1 MNPHPPSPGGKP
13 VKRRH
18 SDSENSEITTG
29 TTQKSESTGLKH
41 MTTQQHQQLQYA
53 TKPPPPARSR
63 QQFQSPIATTAD
75 YQAATP
81 AHLQQPLARTQNL
94 SESEQ
99 AKALKTIRTE
109 KQLEDTTHQQALEDR
124 VETTKQYRK
133 QINDALEALRKMSLP
148 RLPLDPQHPNTV
160 AAQFQKDLIERITFK
175 LNCTRPPWASTLT
188 MSNIDVVAS
197 VEAYEL
203 CNNVMNDFDD
213 VFRDN
218 VKEACLFESFVITVK
233 PGCKPV
239 ATFPRPLRNAT
250 MRKVVEDAV
259 AELLE
264 QGIIRKTDGK
274 SEWSAPV
281 LIVQKEGK
289 KPRLVC
295 DYRLIN
301 QCIEIPSVLM
311 PDVAESLDRLTG
323 FKMGSSFDLRSMF
336 RQFLVHPDSQKYTCF
351 NTHHGQWECSRVQ
364 MGLGNAPGFC
374 YKSLQDKMDTD
385 PRTNGEDYTKWALAQ
400 GQTLQAGEK
409 VFRGSHLHAFIDDI
423 CIMAN
428 TGEEM
433 AYKMRLFFEFCRS
446 YKLCLAKDKAH
457 LCRVHLTHL
466 GFVVGEH
473 GKMLDPRRVDSLSNL
488 PIPTNKEACH
498 ALLATF
504 NYVRQ
509 FIPGFS
515 QMAAPLYDLCAHIT
529 WAPNAVKRL
538 GAHHVDPTFKWQL
551 IHQQALDRLKEH
563 ALNAPLLAILDPDID
578 TFLSVDACV
587 VGSGSV
593 LWQLYSIH
601 GLYTAVPVAPQQAKR
616 TPAPLEAIYLQ
627 KYPEPLQIPSATAMG
642 NYTPPETMP
651 MAVAFG
657 SKRHNAAQV
666 NYETTRQECLAI
678 KTALEYHFSH
688 IYGRHFTLF
697 SDHQALMYMYNS
709 ISKAVI
715 RMRIYFAQF
724 DMQVVHCKGIWL
736 IQPDALSRVFPY
748 PFQVVDATNAI
759 SATCIVPVDGDKY
772 LCHAGVGTA
781 DPLDDGYG
789 QRPVEPKGPF
799 SPAAHKVHGDMAM
812 VLRTDNSEHLMP
824 TDCQCILCTPIQQ
837 DDPADALPQST
848 ALFTHRQREDHHPK
862 PLTLDAE
869 HTERYS
875 EPPSEVQARLLANIE
890 WETAT
895 DQASALMTVEKFV
908 RLISD
913 TTAPHGKRARD
924 LSPPKPPNAQL
935 FAAKIPDHRIDP
947 VKVSQQQYDTASPDS
962 KQKCA
967 VVPDSGSDGDEAQPL
982 KLLPQNPG
990 IVAETQTS
998 PADYRTLQTSFP
1010 NQLDFKAVH
1019 NDEEGHWGYEQT
1031 LRRLMKRKGPEWTAE
1046 RGRASIIRAE
1056 LQQWVETCPTCQ
1068 KCRGLF
1074 QGKAAHHGIKTTV
1087 FGEHSCDLIVFKEPD
1102 QDGNRYVI
1110 VFIDNF
1116 SKLVELFPLKNAD
1129 AESIADCCLQIWK
1142 RYGPTSKLRCDRAAS
1157 LTGMVITQL
1166 LSMVS
1171 ATHVVTAPYHPQAN
1185 SICERVNAE
1194 IMRHL
1199 RALCLNDKLGPNTA
1213 LKWSR
1218 LLPFVFS
1225 IVNTTPKG
1233 ATGVSPLM
1241 LVYGIHGNYDRAILD
1256 CKELDTTAATPDYI
1270 TALIKN
1276 QRIILAAA
1284 EEYSEERFNNIADKL
1299 KLKAQAPR
1307 EFNQGDYVLQLKEHT
1322 AARAKGKQTTRWAGP
1337 FLVLAKQLNDQ
1348 QSSVLQLYNATD
1360 HTVRHAAVA
1369 DCRIF
1374 DTSHFVESE
1383 IEHRVS
1389 ELSAADHFEYQP
1401 EVIRSHK
1408 PPGPT
1413 RASKIPLKNYEL
1425 EVKWVGC
1432 DDEENT
1438 WQTVASLVGTPA
1450 LAAYAARFPGL
1461 NLQ

>member
-1 MNPHPPSPGGKP
+1 MNPHPPSPGGAS

-18 SDSENSEITTG
+18 SDEENLEIATG
-29 TTQKSESTGLKH
+29 MTQNFNGDSTGLGQ
-41 MTTQQHQQLQYA
+41 MTRRQHHDLQNA
-53 TKPPPPARSR
+53 MSSQPHSRKP
-63 QQFQSPIATTAD
+63 FQSPMATPTD

-81 AHLQQPLARTQNL
+81 ASLQQPMTQTHNL
-94 SESEQ
+94 SDKEQ
-99 AKALKTIRTE
+99 AQALKTIRKE
-109 KQLEDTTHQQALEDR
+109 QQLEDITHQQALEER
-124 VETTKQYRK
+124 VEATKQYRK

-148 RLPLDPQHPNTV
+148 RLPLDSQHPNAI
-160 AAQFQKDLIERITFK
+160 AAQFQTELIERITFK
-175 LNCTRPPWASTLT
+175 LKCTRPPWASSLT
-188 MSNIDVVAS
+188 MANIDFVHS
-197 VEAYEL
+197 VEAYEI
-203 CNNVMNDFDD
+203 CNTVMQDFDD

-218 VKEACLFESFVITVK
+218 VKEACLLESFVITVK

-239 ATFPRPLRNAT
+239 ATFPRPLKNAA

-259 AELLE
+259 AELIE

-274 SEWSAPV
+274 SEWAAPV

-295 DYRLIN
+295 DYRLTN
-301 QCIEIPSVLM
+301 MCIEIPSVLM

-336 RQFLVHPDSQKYTCF
+336 RQFNVHPDSQKYTCF

-374 YKSLQDKMDTD
+374 FRSLQDKMDTD
-385 PRTNGEDYTKWALAQ
+385 PRTNGEDYTKWALTRD
-400 GQTLQAGEK
+400 QTLPVGEK

-433 AYKMRLFFEFCRS
+433 AHKMRLFFEFCRS

-466 GFVVGEH
+466 GFVVGEA
-473 GKMLDPRRVDSLSNL
+473 GKMLDPKRVDSLSNL

-515 QMAAPLYDLCAHIT
+515 QMAAPLYDLCANIT

-538 GAHHVDPTFKWQL
+538 GAHHVDPTFKWL
-551 IHQQALDRLKEH
+551 HMHQQALDRLKEH
-563 ALNAPLLAILDPDID
+563 ALNAPLLAILDPTID

-593 LWQLYSIH
+593 LWQLYNIH
-601 GLYTAVPVAPQQAKR
+601 GLYTTVPVAPQQVKTAQ
-616 TPAPLEAIYLQ
+616 PPHEAAYIA
-627 KYPEPLQIPSATAMG
+627 KYPELLQVPPVTAMG
-642 NYTPPETMP
+642 NYVPPETMP

-678 KTALEYHFSH
+678 KTALEFHFSH

-715 RMRIYFAQF
+715 RMRLYFAQF

-748 PFQVVDATNAI
+748 PFQVHEAAHAI
-759 SATCIVPVDGDKY
+759 SATSIVPIDSDKY
-772 LCHAGVGTA
+772 LCHTGVGTA
-781 DPLDDGYG
+781 DPLDDLYG
-789 QRPVEPKGPF
+789 HRSVEPTGPF
-799 SPAAHKVHGDMAM
+799 KPAAHKAHGDIAM
-812 VLRTDNSEHLMP
+812 VLNTRHTLSV
-824 TDCQCILCTPIQQ
+824 DCQCILCTPIQQ
-837 DDPADALPQST
+837 DESAEPSPECT
-848 ALFTHRQREDHHPK
+848 AFYTQKLDECYQVK
-862 PLTLDAE
+862 PLTMDVEQFAQ
-869 HTERYS
+869 YQ
-875 EPPSEVQARLLANIE
+875 EPMSPNQATILADIE
-890 WETAT
+890 WETVQ

-908 RLISD
+908 RLIAD
-913 TTAPHGKRARD
+913 KNAPNGKRARD
-924 LSPPKPPNAQL
+924 LSPAKPPNAQH
-935 FAAKIPDHRIDP
+935 FAAKVPDQRIDP
-947 VKVSQQQYDTASPDS
+947 VKVSQQQHDTASPDS
-962 KQKCA
+962 KYKCA
-967 VVPDSGSDGDEAQPL
+967 VVSDNSSDNEEDHPFQPI
-982 KLLPQNPG
+982 LPNPG
-990 IVAETQTS
+990 TVTETQTS
-998 PADYRTLQTSFP
+998 PADFRTLQTSFP

-1046 RGRASIIRAE
+1046 RGKASIIRAE
-1056 LQQWVETCPTCQ
+1056 LQNWVETCPTCQ

-1074 QGKAAHHGIKTTV
+1074 QGKTSHHGIRTTV

-1116 SKLVELFPLKNAD
+1116 SKLVELFPLKHAD

-1142 RYGPTSKLRCDRAAS
+1142 RYGPTSKFRCDRAAS

-1166 LSMVS
+1166 LNLVGTSHIVI
-1171 ATHVVTAPYHPQAN
+1171 APYHPQAN
-1185 SICERVNAE
+1185 SICERVNGE

-1233 ATGVSPLM
+1233 TTGVSPLM

-1256 CKELDTTAATPDYI
+1256 CRELDTTVATTAYI
-1270 TALIKN
+1270 TNLIKN

-1284 EEYSEERFNNIADKL
+1284 EEYSEKRFDNIASKNKL
-1299 KLKAQAPR
+1299 QLHALR
-1307 EFNQGDYVLQLKEHT
+1307 EFNEGDYVLQLREHT
-1322 AARAKGKQTTRWAGP
+1322 KARAVGKQTARWTGP
-1337 FLVLAKQLNDQ
+1337 FLVLAKQFNDQ
-1348 QSSVLQLYNATD
+1348 QASVLQLYNVTD
-1360 HTVRHAAVA
+1360 NTVRQAAVS

-1374 DTSHFVESE
+1374 DTSHFIESE
-1383 IEHRVS
+1383 IEHRIQ
-1389 ELSAADHFEYQP
+1389 ELAAADNFEYQP

-1413 RASKIPLKNYEL
+1413 RHSKTPLKDYEL

-1438 WQTVASLVGTPA
+1438 WQTVASLAGTPQ
-1450 LAAYAARFPGL
+1450 LTAYAAKFPGL
-1461 NLQ
+1461 KLQ

>member
-1 MNPHPPSPGGKP
+1 
-13 VKRRH
+13 
-18 SDSENSEITTG
+18 
-29 TTQKSESTGLKH
+29 
-41 MTTQQHQQLQYA
+41 MTKQQHKHLQYA
-53 TKPPPPARSR
+53 TAPPSPLRSR
-63 QQFQSPIATTAD
+63 KPFQSPRATAMD
-75 YQAATP
+75 SQAATP
-81 AHLQQPLARTQNL
+81 TQLQKPLARTRNL
-94 SESEQ
+94 PDSDQ
-99 AKALKTIRTE
+99 AQALKTIRKE
-109 KQLEDTTHQQALEDR
+109 HQLEDVTHQQALEER

-148 RLPLDPQHPNTV
+148 RLPLDPQHPNVV
-160 AAQFQKDLIERITFK
+160 AAQFQADLIERITFR
-175 LNCTRPPWASTLT
+175 LNCTRPPWASRLT
-188 MSNIDVVAS
+188 MANIDVVTS
-197 VEAYEL
+197 TEAYEL
-203 CNNVMNDFDD
+203 CNDVMNNFDD

-239 ATFPRPLRNAT
+239 ATFPRPLKNAV
-250 MRKVVEDAV
+250 MRKVVEDSV
-259 AELLE
+259 AELIE
-264 QGIIRKTDGK
+264 QGIIRRTDGK

-311 PDVAESLDRLTG
+311 PDVTESLDRLTG

-374 YKSLQDKMDTD
+374 YKSLQDKMDAD
-385 PRTNGEDYTKWALAQ
+385 PRTNGEDYTKWALKQ
-400 GQTLQAGEK
+400 GQTLPTGEK

-433 AYKMRLFFEFCRS
+433 ACRMRLFFEFCRS

-466 GFVVGEH
+466 GFVVGEA

-515 QMAAPLYDLCAHIT
+515 QMAAPLYDLCANIT

-538 GAHHVDPTFKWQL
+538 GAHHVDPTFKWQP
-551 IHQQALDRLKEH
+551 IHQQALDRLKDH

-593 LWQLYSIH
+593 LWQLYSIY
-601 GLYTAVPVAPQQAKR
+601 GLYTAVPVAPQQAR
-616 TPAPLEAIYLQ
+616 LTIPPHEAAYLQ
-627 KYPEPLQIPSATAMG
+627 KYPKPLQVPSATAMG
-642 NYTPPETMP
+642 NYIPPETMP

-678 KTALEYHFSH
+678 KTALEFHFSH

-748 PFQVVDATNAI
+748 PFQVLEATNAI
-759 SATCIVPVDGDKY
+759 SATSIVPVDGNKY

-781 DPLDDGYG
+781 DPLDDTYRH
-789 QRPVEPKGPF
+789 RPVEPKGPF

-812 VLRTDNSEHLMP
+812 VLHTDNSDHFMSI
-824 TDCQCILCTPIQQ
+824 DCQCILCTPIQQ
-837 DDPADALPQST
+837 EDPAEPHPQNIT
-848 ALFTHRQREDHHPK
+848 LFTHKQHEDHYPK

-869 HTERYS
+869 KLEQYTEPLL
-875 EPPSEVQARLLANIE
+875 ENQAMILADIE

-908 RLISD
+908 RLIPD
-913 TTAPHGKRARD
+913 KTAPNGKRARD

-935 FAAKIPDHRIDP
+935 FAEKVPEHEIDP
-947 VKVSQQQYDTASPDS
+947 VKVSQQQHATASPES
-962 KQKCA
+962 KQNDA
-967 VVPDSGSDGDEAQPL
+967 VVSNSGSDSDEAQPFKPIL
-982 KLLPQNPG
+982 QNTG
-990 IVAETQTS
+990 VVTETQTS
-998 PADYRTLQTSFP
+998 PADFRTLQTSFP

-1074 QGKAAHHGIKTTV
+1074 HGKAAYHGIRTTV
-1087 FGEHSCDLIVFKEPD
+1087 FGEHSCDLIVFREPD

-1129 AESIADCCLQIWK
+1129 AESVADCCLQIWK
-1142 RYGPTSKLRCDRAAS
+1142 RYGPTSKFRCDRAAS

-1166 LSMVS
+1166 LRLVGN
-1171 ATHVVTAPYHPQAN
+1171 THVVTAPYHPQAN

-1199 RALCLNDKLGPNTA
+1199 RALCLNDKLGSNTA

-1233 ATGVSPLM
+1233 TTGVSPLM

-1256 CKELDTTAATPDYI
+1256 CKELDTTAAIPDYI
-1270 TALIKN
+1270 TNLIKN

-1284 EEYSEERFNNIADKL
+1284 EEYSEIRFNSIAEKHKL
-1299 KLKAQAPR
+1299 QNHKLR
-1307 EFNQGDYVLQLKEHT
+1307 EFNEGEYVLQLKEHT
-1322 AARAKGKQTTRWAGP
+1322 AARAKGKQTARWAGP

-1348 QSSVLQLYNATD
+1348 KASVLQLYNATD
-1360 HTVRHAAVA
+1360 HTVRQAAVS

-1374 DTSHFVESE
+1374 DTSHFLESE
-1383 IEHRVS
+1383 IEHHVR
-1389 ELSAADHFEYQP
+1389 ELAAADHFEYQP

-1413 RASKIPLKNYEL
+1413 RFSKTPLKNYEL

-1432 DDEENT
+1432 DEEENT
-1438 WQTVASLVGTPA
+1438 WQDVASLVGTPA
-1450 LAAYAARFPGL
+1450 LAAYAALFPGL